1 MKKITVLGA
10 GMVGRVMALDLCRKY
25 AVLAVD
31 RDPERLQALEAL
43 GPVRSTAADC
53 SDSKSIRSLVRDA
66 DLVIGALPGFMGFEA
81 LRAVIGA
88 GKNVVDIS
96 FFAEDPFGLDEAAK
110 AAGVTAVVDC
120 GVAPG
125 MSNMILGRYAARME
139 AVESF
144 ECLVGG
150 LPFERTWPFQYKAP
164 FSPADVLEEY
174 TRPAR
179 LVENGRVVVRPALSD
194 PEFVDIEGVGTLE
207 AFNTDGL
214 RTLIGTMK
222 IPFMKEKTLRYP
234 GHADAI
240 RILKAGG
247 FLDTE
252 PIDVAG
258 VRVRPIDVASRLL
271 FPRWALRDNEP
282 EFTVMKIKIKGI
294 QDGKRR
300 QVEVRMLDRFD
311 PAAGFSSM
319 ARTTGFA
326 ATAAARLVLDGRF
339 RQTGLVPPERIGENP
354 ECFDRVMRD
363 MKDRGVAYSME
374 ETDAVR

>member
-1 MKKITVLGA
+1 
-10 GMVGRVMALDLCRKY
+10 
-25 AVLAVD
+25 
-31 RDPERLQALEAL
+31 
-43 GPVRSTAADC
+43 
-53 SDSKSIRSLVRDA
+53 
-66 DLVIGALPGFMGFEA
+66 
-81 LRAVIGA
+81 
-88 GKNVVDIS
+88 
-96 FFAEDPFGLDEAAK
+96 
-110 AAGVTAVVDC
+110 
-120 GVAPG
+120 
-125 MSNMILGRYAARME
+125 
-139 AVESF
+139 
-144 ECLVGG
+144 
-150 LPFERTWPFQYKAP
+150 
-164 FSPADVLEEY
+164 
-174 TRPAR
+174 
-179 LVENGRVVVRPALSD
+179 VENGRVVVRPALSD